1 MRIGALSAV
10 VLIYPNRV
18 SNSLLY
24 ISNKRIIHLFKM
36 GLRSGF
42 PIISIMIS
50 LIVIPSFAIFSFSQS
65 NNTLS
70 SDLSSDSPLSN
81 STVSEEPDDD
91 TQIEN
96 ETSFASLSRSLAETN
111 QSDDDQS
118 PLPPST
124 ESELESEDDQSPLP
138 PSTESE
144 SEGET
149 SEEDIQ

>member
-1 MRIGALSAV
+1 M
-10 VLIYPNRV
+10 
-18 SNSLLY
+18 
-24 ISNKRIIHLFKM
+24 
-36 GLRSGF
+36 
-42 PIISIMIS
+42 
-50 LIVIPSFAIFSFSQS
+50 IPSFAIFSFSQS

-124 ESELESEDDQSPLP
+124 ESE
-138 PSTESE
+138 